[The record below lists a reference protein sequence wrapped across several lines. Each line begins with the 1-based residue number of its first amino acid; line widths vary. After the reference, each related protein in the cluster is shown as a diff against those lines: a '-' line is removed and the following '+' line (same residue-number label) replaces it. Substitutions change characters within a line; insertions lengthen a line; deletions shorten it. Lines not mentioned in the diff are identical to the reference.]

1 MNRKTNPLQQVI
13 ILAISCF
20 GCTPDEKKTPVEEP
34 ENRISVSEAFPALKF
49 TSPVD
54 IQSTHDGSNRLFIVE
69 QKGIIKVFKNES
81 GTQTSSTFLDIS
93 SKVVSG
99 GESGLLGLAFDP
111 NYKTNGYF
119 YVNYTTGSQLKSVI
133 ARYQNPDPGQNA
145 ASPSSEL
152 ILLTFDQPYA
162 NHNGGALAFG
172 KDGYLYIATGDGG
185 SGGDP
190 HNNAQNRQN
199 LLGKILRI
207 DVNNITNTYK
217 IPADNP
223 YKGNKDGFRD
233 EIYAYGLRNPWR
245 MSFDS
250 ETNELY
256 VGDVGQNKREE
267 IDRIVKGG
275 NYGWRLKEGV
285 DCYNPSSNCN
295 GEGLTEPI
303 FDYDQTKGDRSITG
317 GYVYRGKSLPTLK
330 GQYIYADFISG
341 RMWALEVSNER
352 PKNNTLLM
360 ESKIQVSS
368 FGVDESNEIYMAGYG
383 DGKIYKF
390 ISKSGN

>member
-13 ILAISCF
+13 ILAISLF
-20 GCTPDEKKTPVEEP
+20 GCSPDEKKTPVEEP
-34 ENRISVSEAFPALKF
+34 EKRISVSEAFPALKF

-54 IQSTHDGSNRLFIVE
+54 IQSARDGSNRLFIVE

-145 ASPSSEL
+145 ASPTSEL

-275 NYGWRLKEGV
+275 NYGWL
-285 DCYNPSSNCN
+285 
-295 GEGLTEPI
+295 
-303 FDYDQTKGDRSITG
+303 
-317 GYVYRGKSLPTLK
+317 
-330 GQYIYADFISG
+330 
-341 RMWALEVSNER
+341 
-352 PKNNTLLM
+352 
-360 ESKIQVSS
+360 
-368 FGVDESNEIYMAGYG
+368 
-383 DGKIYKF
+383 
-390 ISKSGN
+390 

>member
-13 ILAISCF
+13 ILAIFLF

-34 ENRISVSEAFPALKF
+34 ENKISVSEAFPALKF

-54 IQSTHDGSNRLFIVE
+54 IQSAHDGSNRLFIVE

-111 NYKTNGYF
+111 NYKANGYF

-145 ASPSSEL
+145 ASPTSEL

-207 DVNNITNTYK
+207 DVNNITNAYK

-295 GEGLTEPI
+295 AEGLTEPI